1 MEIELKERE
10 EKERKKQEY
19 RERIA
24 RKNCKITFLYNNI
37 FPKKT
42 QTSKKLT
49 KPKKELT
56 LLSDVQSSP
65 TNSTTRYGLWEKP
78 TVFQNMDLTH
88 FLPKVQALFIL
99 HQMKNFTNFLIRK
112 NGKQEKVKEDL
123 CTLGKSMNIIIIVIL
138 KKMIFLVYRKN
149 GKK

>member
-42 QTSKKLT
+42 
-49 KPKKELT
+49 
-56 LLSDVQSSP
+56 
-65 TNSTTRYGLWEKP
+65 
-78 TVFQNMDLTH
+78 
-88 FLPKVQALFIL
+88 
-99 HQMKNFTNFLIRK
+99 
-112 NGKQEKVKEDL
+112 
-123 CTLGKSMNIIIIVIL
+123 
-138 KKMIFLVYRKN
+138 
-149 GKK
+149 